1 MKKILAVFLV
11 LGVVLGGVAFALMRR
26 TPEQSACMR
35 VADLCGV
42 KDGTKEDLDKCVADV
57 GDWRRMAGDEAV
69 DKGMKCVAEAK
80 TCGEAMGCTTGA
92 GIKGVQ
98 GIVNDFM
105 KGLGKGLQ

>member
-1 MKKILAVFLV
+1 MKKILAIVLV
-11 LGVVLGGVAFALMRR
+11 LGVVGGGVAFALMRR

-42 KDGTKEDLDKCVADV
+42 KDGTKEDLDKCVTDV
-57 GDWRRMAGDEAV
+57 DQWRKVAGDETV
-69 DKGMKCVAEAK
+69 DKGMKCVADAK
-80 TCGEAMGCTTGA
+80 TCGEAMGCTAGA